1 MISVSVLIVAITISS
16 LSISNAD
23 ALTNVE
29 NPGFSINVPD
39 NWAYQSSVYE
49 IVRLTPNEFAVFLH
63 NQSKPL
69 VEIMKQEGALVM
81 LAYDRA
87 YAIKSAPFDAY
98 VKYKISEQNGANV
111 TSKQNAT
118 IDNKPA
124 VVIQGDGLEAFNGI
138 KFLEYMLMHGNQPY
152 YIEYM
157 ANEKD
162 YQKYLPQFEQIVKS
176 FKFTK

>member
-1 MISVSVLIVAITISS
+1 MLS
-16 LSISNAD
+16 LSISSAN

-29 NPGFSINVPD
+29 NPGFSIDVPD
-39 NWAYQSSVYE
+39 NWAYRSSVYE

-63 NQSKPL
+63 NQSKPM

-81 LAYDRA
+81 LAYDQA
-87 YAIKSAPFDAY
+87 YGLKDTPFDAY
-98 VKYKISEQNGANV
+98 VKYKINEQNGANV

-124 VVIQGDGLEAFNGI
+124 VKIQGDGLETFSGI